1 MGGSGWGLAPFMYGS
16 GGWYFANAA
25 ERQKARTR
33 LEKER
38 EKESKRDRPDIDD
51 AGSSRYVESKFGGV

>member
-38 EKESKRDRPDIDD
+38 ERESKD
-51 AGSSRYVESKFGGV
+51 AESHGDVSSRTSAYEY